1 VRPELVQA
9 IEELKI
15 IKQQIEINSIE
26 ALVRKVNSDLKEFG
40 EKFNYKRKELAKMKR
55 AGSKELF
62 IYNDKTR
69 AWAITSG
76 GGTEVQYHIN
86 FENNEI
92 GYGLGFNTQY
102 VQFKNDMS
110 SVEYMKPFADA
121 YIYLLKKKMK
131 QL

>member
-1 VRPELVQA
+1 
-9 IEELKI
+9 
-15 IKQQIEINSIE
+15 
-26 ALVRKVNSDLKEFG
+26 
-40 EKFNYKRKELAKMKR
+40 MKR

-69 AWAITSG
+69 AWAISSG

-86 FENNEI
+86 FDNKEI

-102 VQFKNDMS
+102 VQFKNNMS

-121 YIYLLKKKMK
+121 YIYLLEKKDETIVKLKDAGFHFMFGEENE
-131 QL
+131 LINLENNRYLLFGDTIEVT